1 MTILSLIFD
10 KAGPVKGSSLVPIHG
25 YRFIFNMMSDLTTG
39 GGTRPA
45 ARVVKGRELCRGRKN
60 AFHIRRSRALLAF
73 RLVAAR
79 LDVAAVLTEIET
91 CSCLALNGNLEMSF
105 SGDPVHAINSQF
117 AIADGSPCIG
127 MAHLRP
133 AGGCPVAKI
142 PIVRENR
149 PALRGRRRP
158 KMDGLTGFRRVG
170 NVQRDR
176 WSRGRQGSIDNLDQP
191 YRVRRL
197 GTNGDASPFDGYRRI
212 CVEHVISFIRMPRRK
227 AQAAELESVRARP
240 LGPVEN
246 RRHGLPRVFLQKVH
260 AG

>member
-1 MTILSLIFD
+1 
-10 KAGPVKGSSLVPIHG
+10 
-25 YRFIFNMMSDLTTG
+25 
-39 GGTRPA
+39 
-45 ARVVKGRELCRGRKN
+45 
-60 AFHIRRSRALLAF
+60 
-73 RLVAAR
+73 
-79 LDVAAVLTEIET
+79 
-91 CSCLALNGNLEMSF
+91 MSF

-197 GTNGDASPFDGYRRI
+197 GTNGGRFPFRWLPALLLQERNKLN
-212 CVEHVISFIRMPRRK
+212 RK
-227 AQAAELESVRARP
+227 APAEGQSCEPQEGPTAAL
-240 LGPVEN
+240 
-246 RRHGLPRVFLQKVH
+246 
-260 AG
+260 